1 MTGLVDW
8 AASRARMVM
17 AFIVLSLMVGAF
29 AYVTLPKEG
38 EPDIQIP
45 GLFVSVPFPGIS
57 AADSETL
64 LVKVMETELADLD
77 GLDKMVATA
86 SENYAGIFLEFEFGW
101 NKSATMADVREA
113 MNTAEGKFP
122 SGFEKY
128 SINEINFSEFPVLIV
143 NLTGAV
149 PERTMNRIAKSLQDK
164 LESIDAVLEAGIVGN
179 RDEMLEVVI
188 DPLRLESYN
197 VTAGELIRVVQNNN
211 QLIPAGEVETATGS
225 FSVKIPSSFDEPQ
238 DVYSLPV
245 KTNGDR
251 VVTLGDL
258 AEIRLTFEDRTSTA
272 RFNGENT
279 VALQVVKRKGF
290 NLLDMAEEVRQVVAK
305 ANTTWPEELR
315 VAVQLGTSN
324 DQSNVVGSMIDQ
336 LEGSVLT
343 AIALVMIVVLSA
355 LGVRPALLVGFAI
368 PTSFLLCFVLLAL
381 MGISVSNIV
390 MFGLIL
396 AVGMLVDGAIVVVEY
411 ADKRISAGVGPM
423 HAYVEA
429 AKRMFWPVVSSTATT
444 LCAFLPMLFWP
455 GVPGQFMG
463 MLPVT
468 LIFVLS
474 ASLIV
479 ALIYLPVMGGVSGR
493 ITRKFIHSSEWLR
506 RNTHW
511 AIRFLLVPPSLY
523 LIYLGAR
530 QTLNPGHL
538 FNGSPIAEGFA
549 AYLPGIVIFLIGSTL
564 SSITV
569 GAAKF
574 ERRKPPSDRRKR
586 TPFGWLI
593 KIVAGNPIMPIVTV
607 ITVVFVVMQVFTYF
621 GENNKGTEFFVD
633 SEPEQAIVYV
643 RARGNLS
650 VDQKDALVAAVE
662 KIVLA
667 HPGVKNAFAFSGD
680 SGLNNNTGGAQPPK
694 DTIGQVQLETIAWK
708 DRPDVKEAWFTIP
721 LINYTVMRSIK
732 SADFDGDLIIDQL
745 TAQLEK
751 LPGTK
756 IEILAQARGPAS
768 AKPVHLRLKGDNWEN
783 LMAATETARTQFDNT
798 AGLTLVED
806 TLPLPRID
814 WQIDVDV
821 EQAGRYGADVATVGG
836 MVQLVTRGI
845 LLDTMRVD
853 SSDEEIEIRV
863 RLPEK
868 DRVLSTLD
876 SLKLRTAEG
885 LVPLSNFITRQP
897 VPGLAEINRTDQTRY
912 FDIKAGVES
921 QRSFIQMTLPTD
933 TLAATPFAEEFQ
945 RQQNAAAAIAA
956 QTGVEAEPP
965 ETYTVKL
972 GFGTE
977 IAAEDVKSGM
987 AYDVAL
993 DSISTGFFGAT
1004 KTTRYFDFES
1014 DRDLARAGDLQ
1025 AMIDAGA
1032 TIGTAPMTAN
1042 ERIATLT
1049 EWLKTSPFSPD
1060 VEWEWTGDQDDQA
1073 ESQAFLTSA
1082 FAGALGLMFIILL
1095 AQFNSIYNSVLVLL
1109 AVVLSTTGVL
1119 IGMLVMDQ
1127 TFSIIMTGTGIVALA
1142 GIVVNNNIVLID
1154 TYQEYS
1160 GYMPRIEAIIRTAED
1175 RIRPVL
1181 LTTITTMAGLA
1192 PMMFGLSLDFFG
1204 GGYSIDSPTALWWKQ
1219 LATAVVF
1226 GLGIATVLTLVFT
1239 PSMLA
1244 LRVWFSTYVAWL
1256 ARALKVLSLGRAS
1269 NAAQDWALR
1278 RAARNIR
1285 APELLWPEEWDADTR
1300 AFQPEEDEDDAPG
1313 IEDVKAVLARAGR
1326 LTPLPPPETY
1336 DPDDPI
1342 PPDVAP
1348 DMEAAEDSAPG
1359 DVTEES
1365 KTKDKGNDTVRAA
1378 E

>member
-1 MTGLVDW
+1 MTGIVDW
-8 AASRARMVM
+8 AASRARMIL
-17 AFIVLSLMVGAF
+17 AFIALSLLVGGF
-29 AYVTLPKEG
+29 AYANLPKEG

-64 LVKVMETELADLD
+64 LVKVMETELADID
-77 GLDKMVATA
+77 GLKQMSATA
-86 SENYAGIFLEFEFGW
+86 AENYAGIFIEFEFGW
-101 NKSATMADVREA
+101 DKQATMAEVREA

-122 SGFEKY
+122 DGFEKY

-149 PERTMNRIAKSLQDK
+149 PERTMNRIAKDLQDR
-164 LESIDAVLEAGIVGN
+164 LESLDAVLEAGIVGN

-188 DPLRLESYN
+188 DPLKLESYN
-197 VTAGELIRVVQNNN
+197 VTAGELINVVRNNN
-211 QLIPAGEVETATGS
+211 QLIPAGEVDTATGT
-225 FSVKIPSSFDEPQ
+225 FAVKIPSSFDEPQ

-272 RFNGENT
+272 RFNGETT

-290 NLLDMAEEVRQVVAK
+290 NLLDMADEVKEVVHSADK
-305 ANTTWPEELR
+305 TWPTELR
-315 VAVQLGTSN
+315 AAVQLGTSN
-324 DQSNVVGSMIDQ
+324 DQSRVVGSMIDQ

-343 AIALVMIVVLSA
+343 AIALVMIVVLAA
-355 LGVRPALLVGFAI
+355 LGIRPALLVGFAI
-368 PTSFLLCFVLLAL
+368 PTSFLLCFALLAL

-396 AVGMLVDGAIVVVEY
+396 AVGMLVDGAIVVVEF

-474 ASLIV
+474 ASLVV
-479 ALIYLPVMGGVSGR
+479 ALIYLPVMGGVTGR
-493 ITRKFIHSSEWLR
+493 MTRKFSNSSNWLR
-506 RNTHW
+506 GHVHW
-511 AIRFLLVPPSLY
+511 TIRVLLVPPSLF

-530 QTLNPGHL
+530 ATLNPDHL
-538 FNGSPIAEGFA
+538 FDGSTPLSGFTA
-549 AYLPGIVIFLIGSTL
+549 FLPGIAIFLLGSVL

-569 GAAKF
+569 GAAKYT
-574 ERRKPPSDRRKR
+574 RRKPPRDGRKR
-586 TPFGWLI
+586 TPFGWMI
-593 KIVAGNPIMPIVTV
+593 KIIAGNPIMPLVTIVAV
-607 ITVVFVVMQVFTYF
+607 IFVVMQVFAYY
-621 GENNKGTEFFVD
+621 GANNKGVEFFVE

-650 VDQKDALVAAVE
+650 IAQKDALVNEVE

-667 HPGVKNAFAFSGD
+667 HPGIENAFAFSGD
-680 SGLNNNTGGAQPPK
+680 GGLNNNTGGAQPPN
-694 DTIGQVQLETIAWK
+694 DTIGQVQLETIAWG
-708 DRPDVKEAWFTIP
+708 DRPDAKEPWFTIP
-721 LINYTVMRSIK
+721 LIDFTVMRNIK
-732 SADFDGDLIIDQL
+732 AADYDGDLIIDEL
-745 TAQLEK
+745 TAALEQI
-751 LPGTK
+751 PGIK
-756 IEILAQARGPAS
+756 IEILAQSRGPAS
-768 AKPVHLRLKGDNWEN
+768 AKPVHLRVKGDNWDDLIE
-783 LMAATETARTQFDNT
+783 ATQIARTRFDET
-798 AGLTLVED
+798 AGLQLVED
-806 TLPLPRID
+806 TLPLPGID

-821 EQAGRYGADVATVGG
+821 EKAGRYGADVATVGG
-836 MVQLVTRGI
+836 MVQLVTRGL

-853 SSDEEIEIRV
+853 SSDEEIEIRM
-863 RLPEK
+863 RLPDE

-876 SLKLRTAEG
+876 SLKLRTTEG
-885 LVPLSNFITRQP
+885 LVPLSNFISRKP
-897 VPGLAEINRTDQTRY
+897 VAKLAEINRTDQQRY
-912 FDIKAGVES
+912 FDVKAGVGNGMF
-921 QRSFIQMTLPTD
+921 RITD
-933 TLAATPFAEEFQ
+933 SDGNILGLATEW
-945 RQQNAAAAIAA
+945 
-956 QTGVEAEPP
+956 P
-965 ETYTVKL
+965 ETAH
-972 GFGTE
+972 G
-977 IAAEDVKSGM
+977 
-987 AYDVAL
+987 L
-993 DSISTGFFGAT
+993 DSIIQSP
-1004 KTTRYFDFES
+1004 FDRNEWLRLEPS
-1014 DRDLARAGDLQ
+1014 ADLNVVELADGLRNDELQ
-1025 AMIDAGA
+1025 MS
-1032 TIGTAPMTAN
+1032 PVNAN
-1042 ERIATLT
+1042 ERIETLT
-1049 EWLKTSPFSPD
+1049 RWLETSPFPANIG
-1060 VEWEWTGDQDDQA
+1060 WEWTGDQDDQA

-1095 AQFNSIYNSVLVLL
+1095 AQFNSFYNSVLVLL

-1192 PMMFGLSLDFFG
+1192 PMMFGLSLDFFF
-1204 GGYSIDSPTALWWKQ
+1204 GGYTIDSPTSLWWKQ

-1244 LRVWFSTYVAWL
+1244 LRVWLSTYAGWL
-1256 ARALKVLSLGRAS
+1256 ARLLKMLSMGRAS
-1269 NAAQDWALR
+1269 RAAQDWALR
-1278 RAARNIR
+1278 RAAKRIQ
-1285 APELLWPEEWDADTR
+1285 APELIWPENWEDETR
-1300 AFQPEEDEDDAPG
+1300 AFQPEEEDDQAVAFT
-1313 IEDVKAVLARAGR
+1313 DVQGVLARAGK
-1326 LTPLPPPETY
+1326 LVTPASQEAPVDNETETPQATAETQDREKAAASQPSSD
-1336 DPDDPI
+1336 DPDNEP
-1342 PPDVAP
+1342 
-1348 DMEAAEDSAPG
+1348 
-1359 DVTEES
+1359 
-1365 KTKDKGNDTVRAA
+1365 KDDDNVRAA